1 MKKLGFILLLVS
13 LFLVGCTSPSKENSD
28 PSATTDKSSI
38 RQTSSAEKSSTQ
50 KSASTETNTS
60 STSNKVSEPNTSS
73 TSSST
78 VETNISSST
87 IDTTSSQSSQSIDP
101 LAGYSDLQIEYARV
115 WLAIRGNTFRDT
127 SSDFELHVIH
137 YPAGTPIAPYD
148 AGSAVYPK
156 DVVMLTGKY
165 SYQGVLVYSSNHDG
179 TITSYPVPTHWQ
191 MPADQ
196 TSYPAFIRETTQ
208 EIIDNASVVAIPTGN
223 PNDVKQLINVI
234 VMDN

>member
-38 RQTSSAEKSSTQ
+38 
-50 KSASTETNTS
+50 
-60 STSNKVSEPNTSS
+60 
-73 TSSST
+73 
-78 VETNISSST
+78 I
-87 IDTTSSQSSQSIDP
+87 
-101 LAGYSDLQIEYARV
+101 
-115 WLAIRGNTFRDT
+115 
-127 SSDFELHVIH
+127 HVIH

-179 TITSYPVPTHWQ
+179 TITSYPVPSHWQ

>member
-60 STSNKVSEPNTSS
+60 ST
-73 TSSST
+73 
-78 VETNISSST
+78 

-127 SSDFELHVIH
+127 SGDFELHVIH

-179 TITSYPVPTHWQ
+179 TITSYPVPSHWQ

>member
-38 RQTSSAEKSSTQ
+38 RQISSAEKSSTQ

-60 STSNKVSEPNTSS
+60 STSSKVSEPNTSS

-115 WLAIRGNTFRDT
+115 C
-127 SSDFELHVIH
+127 
-137 YPAGTPIAPYD
+137 
-148 AGSAVYPK
+148 
-156 DVVMLTGKY
+156 
-165 SYQGVLVYSSNHDG
+165 
-179 TITSYPVPTHWQ
+179 
-191 MPADQ
+191 
-196 TSYPAFIRETTQ
+196 
-208 EIIDNASVVAIPTGN
+208 
-223 PNDVKQLINVI
+223 
-234 VMDN
+234 

>member
-60 STSNKVSEPNTSS
+60 STSSKVSEPNT
-73 TSSST
+73 
-78 VETNISSST
+78 
-87 IDTTSSQSSQSIDP
+87 
-101 LAGYSDLQIEYARV
+101 
-115 WLAIRGNTFRDT
+115 FRDT
-127 SSDFELHVIH
+127 SGDFELHVIH

-179 TITSYPVPTHWQ
+179 TITSYPVPSHWQ
-191 MPADQ
+191 MAADQ
-196 TSYPAFIRETTQ
+196 TCYPAFIRETTQ

>member
-1 MKKLGFILLLVS
+1 MIHLRPQTKVQSDKPVQLKNQVLRNQLLLKRIHLQQAVKSQSPILLLHLVVQ
-13 LFLVGCTSPSKENSD
+13 LRQIFL
-28 PSATTDKSSI
+28 
-38 RQTSSAEKSSTQ
+38 
-50 KSASTETNTS
+50 
-60 STSNKVSEPNTSS
+60 
-73 TSSST
+73 
-78 VETNISSST
+78 SST

-127 SSDFELHVIH
+127 SGDFELHVIH

-179 TITSYPVPTHWQ
+179 TITSYPVPSHWQ

>member
-60 STSNKVSEPNTSS
+60 STSSKVSEPNTSS

-127 SSDFELHVIH
+127 SGDFELHVIH

-148 AGSAVYPK
+148 AGVQS
-156 DVVMLTGKY
+156 
-165 SYQGVLVYSSNHDG
+165 
-179 TITSYPVPTHWQ
+179 
-191 MPADQ
+191 
-196 TSYPAFIRETTQ
+196 IRKMWLC
-208 EIIDNASVVAIPTGN
+208 SLGN
-223 PNDVKQLINVI
+223 TVTREF
-234 VMDN
+234 